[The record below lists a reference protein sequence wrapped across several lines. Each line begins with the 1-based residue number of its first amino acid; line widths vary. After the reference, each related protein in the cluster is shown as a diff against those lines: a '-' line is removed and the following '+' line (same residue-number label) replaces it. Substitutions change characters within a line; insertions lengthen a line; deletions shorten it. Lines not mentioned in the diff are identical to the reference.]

1 MSICPVVKTSF
12 ISISLVMACVVF
24 ATHDLSAEQWTPT
37 GPEGGEVR
45 SLAYDPVHPENVF
58 LGTSS
63 GQLFCSS
70 DTGHTWSRCGRLGN
84 GEDYVIDHVLVD
96 PHDSES
102 VYASAWNVN
111 RPLRGELFHS
121 SDGGKKWTTVP
132 GLRGKSIRCIAA
144 TASHPGL
151 FLVGS
156 LDGVFRSTNGGR
168 TWSKISSSR
177 TAIRRVES
185 LAIDPLNSD
194 VYYVGTRHLAW
205 KTTDAG
211 AHWRRLDDGMI
222 DDSDVFTIIID
233 RSNPQSLFAGAC
245 SGIYKSSDGGR
256 HFERIQGMPFSARRT
271 HVLSQSP
278 QDPSVLYA
286 GTTEGLWV
294 SNDAGE
300 SWKRVTGPEVVVN
313 DILASPQ
320 ADGRVLLATDRAG
333 ILARNKGDLEFRASN
348 AGFAHRYI
356 SSIVIDSENPDRIYL
371 SAVNDGEYGGVFVSG
386 DGGRHWA
393 QQSSGLMGRDVF
405 ALQQGRNGSL
415 LAGTDRGMFALQ
427 AGATAWKALAD
438 MCHDGNAAAEKAPED
453 SLKSTCKIN
462 DIQFD
467 GKKWFAATSRGLYA
481 SDDGER
487 WNQNPGVKGR
497 AILFLSERS
506 GITALVDSK
515 GILLST
521 DDGETWQRLKAAPL
535 RITISGVV
543 VTKNQEIVV
552 ASDEG
557 VFRSRDMGKSWQ
569 RSQRGLPDKTVHT
582 IAYDDSE
589 ARIFAIAGAN
599 RTVIESKD
607 GGLSWHHGP
616 NSGWPLRSIRSVK
629 GRSVAATTFDGIVI
643 DIKDNRTAA
652 PGSVIVPGQ

>member
-1 MSICPVVKTSF
+1 MSIGSVVKTSF
-12 ISISLVMACVVF
+12 ISMLFVMACVLL
-24 ATHDLSAEQWTPT
+24 ASRDLCAEQWIPT

-45 SLAYDPVHPENVF
+45 SLGYDPGHPENVF

-63 GQLFCSS
+63 GRLFCSS
-70 DTGHTWSRCGRLGN
+70 DTGRTWSRCGRLGS

-96 PHDSES
+96 PHDSKS
-102 VYASAWNVN
+102 VYASVWNVN

-121 SDGGKKWTTVP
+121 SDGGKNWSTVSA
-132 GLRGKSIRCIAA
+132 LRGKSIRCIVAA
-144 TASHPGL
+144 ESHAGL

-177 TAIRRVES
+177 AAVRNVES
-185 LAIDPLNSD
+185 LAIDPRDAS

-222 DDSDVFTIIID
+222 DDSDVFTIVLD
-233 RSNPQSLFAGAC
+233 RSNPQTLFAGAC
-245 SGIYKSSDGGR
+245 SGIYKSIDGGR

-278 QDPSVLYA
+278 QDPKVLYA

-313 DILASPQ
+313 DVLASPVP
-320 ADGRVLLATDRAG
+320 DGRILLATDRAG
-333 ILARNKGDLEFRASN
+333 VLAGGKGDFEFQASN
-348 AGFAHRYI
+348 SGFTHRYI
-356 SSIVIDSENPDRIYL
+356 SSILIDNDHPDHIYL
-371 SAVNDGEYGGVFVSG
+371 SAVNDGEYGGVFVSE
-386 DGGRHWA
+386 DGGRHWS
-393 QQSSGLMGRDVF
+393 QQSNGLMGRDVF
-405 ALQQGRNGSL
+405 ALQQGKNGTL
-415 LAGTDRGMFALQ
+415 LAGTDRGMFALD
-427 AGATAWKALAD
+427 AGATMWKPRANVCQPDVASEKTTENSLELA
-438 MCHDGNAAAEKAPED
+438 
-453 SLKSTCKIN
+453 CKIN

-467 GKKWFAATSRGLYA
+467 GEKWFAATSRGLYV

-497 AILFLSERS
+497 PVVFLSKWS
-506 GITALVDSK
+506 GIIALVDSK
-515 GILLST
+515 GLVLSI
-521 DDGETWQRLKAAPL
+521 DDGQTWRRPKAVPL
-535 RITISGVV
+535 RITLSGVV
-543 VTKNQEIVV
+543 ITKNREIIL

-557 VFRSRDMGKSWQ
+557 VFRSGDLGKSWQ
-569 RSQRGLPDKTVHT
+569 RSQRGLPARSIHT
-582 IAYDDSE
+582 IAYDDVE

-599 RTVIESKD
+599 RTVFESND
-607 GGLSWHHGP
+607 EGLTWHPGP
-616 NSGWPLRSIRSVK
+616 NSGWPLRSIRIAK
-629 GRSVAATTFDGIVI
+629 GRSVAATTFDGVVVE
-643 DIKDNRTAA
+643 IKKDSRSAVA
-652 PGSVIVPGQ
+652 GSAVQGQ